1 MPKRRANHEGTIY
14 KRQDGRWVASITL
27 PGGKRKSFY
36 GQTRQEVAQKLTVG
50 LKARLDGVPLP
61 SEQLK
66 VGQYLQ
72 DWLQSTQPSIRP
84 STWRRYEQ
92 LLRLYAI
99 PTLGTLPLTR
109 LEPRHVQR
117 LYADCLAQGLAPATV
132 RQLHAVLRRALG
144 QATKWGT
151 VARNVVALVTPPRV
165 KRHEIQPL
173 SVTQARAL
181 LDVAKG
187 ERLEALY
194 VLALTSGMR
203 LGELLGLRW
212 RDVDLD
218 AGTLQVRQILVR
230 MPSGLRFGEPK
241 TKRSRRR
248 IALSAGARDALRHH
262 RARQAAERLRL
273 GPVWEDHDLVFANE
287 IGKPLDAGNL
297 LRRDYWRALAK
308 AGIPRCRFHDL
319 RHTCA
324 TLLLQQGVHAK
335 VVSEL
340 LGHSSIGM
348 TLDIYSHVIPDMQQH
363 AVSAMDAVLRG

>member
-1 MPKRRANHEGTIY
+1 M
-14 KRQDGRWVASITL
+14 
-27 PGGKRKSFY
+27 
-36 GQTRQEVAQKLTVG
+36 AQKLTVG

-61 SEQLK
+61 PEQLK
-66 VGQYLQ
+66 AGRYLQ
-72 DWLQSTQPSIRP
+72 EWLQSTQPSIRP

-132 RQLHAVLRRALG
+132 HQLHAVLRRALG

-165 KRHEIQPL
+165 QRHEIQPL
-173 SVTQARAL
+173 SATQTRAL
-181 LDVAKG
+181 LDAAKG

-212 RDVDLD
+212 RDVDLE

-230 MPSGLRFGEPK
+230 MPSELRFGEPK

-248 IALSAGARDALRHH
+248 IALSAGARDALRHY
-262 RARQAAERLRL
+262 RTRQAAERLRL

-297 LRRDYWRALAK
+297 LRQDYWRALAK

-340 LGHSSIGM
+340 LGHSSIGI

-363 AVSAMDAVLRG
+363 AVSAMDGVLRG

>member
-1 MPKRRANHEGTIY
+1 LEA
-14 KRQDGRWVASITL
+14 
-27 PGGKRKSFY
+27 
-36 GQTRQEVAQKLTVG
+36 AQ
-50 LKARLDGVPLP
+50 
-61 SEQLK
+61 
-66 VGQYLQ
+66 
-72 DWLQSTQPSIRP
+72 
-84 STWRRYEQ
+84 
-92 LLRLYAI
+92 
-99 PTLGTLPLTR
+99 
-109 LEPRHVQR
+109 
-117 LYADCLAQGLAPATV
+117 
-132 RQLHAVLRRALG
+132 
-144 QATKWGT
+144 
-151 VARNVVALVTPPRV
+151 
-165 KRHEIQPL
+165 
-173 SVTQARAL
+173 
-181 LDVAKG
+181 G
-187 ERLEALY
+187 ERLDALF
-194 VLALTSGMR
+194 VLALSSGMR

-248 IALSAGARDALRHH
+248 ISLSAGARDALRHH

-297 LRRDYWRALAK
+297 LRRDFWRVLSK
-308 AGIPRCRFHDL
+308 AGVPRCRFHDL

-363 AVSAMDAVLRG
+363 AVSAMDAVLKG

>member
-1 MPKRRANHEGTIY
+1 M
-14 KRQDGRWVASITL
+14 
-27 PGGKRKSFY
+27 
-36 GQTRQEVAQKLTVG
+36 
-50 LKARLDGVPLP
+50 PLP
-61 SEQLK
+61 SDQLR
-66 VGQYLQ
+66 VGGYLEE
-72 DWLQSTQPSIRP
+72 WLASTEPSVKP
-84 STWRRYEQ
+84 STWLRYKQ
-92 LLRLYAI
+92 LLRLHAI
-99 PTLGTLPLTR
+99 PVLGHLPMTR
-109 LEPRHVQR
+109 LEARHIQR
-117 LYADCLAQGLAPATV
+117 LYADLLGQGQAPSSV
-132 RQLHAVLRRALG
+132 RQLHAVLRRAMG
-144 QATKWGT
+144 QATKWGA
-151 VARNVVALVTPPRV
+151 VPRNVVALVTPPRV
-165 KRHEIQPL
+165 PRHEVAPL
-173 SVTQARAL
+173 TADQARAL
-181 LDVAKG
+181 LEAAQG

-194 VLALTSGMR
+194 VLALSSGMR

-212 RDVDLD
+212 RDVDLE

-248 IALSAGARDALRHH
+248 IALSVGTRDALRHH
-262 RARQAAERLRL
+262 RARQAAERLRI
-273 GPVWEDHDLVFANE
+273 GPVWEDHDLGFANE

-348 TLDIYSHVIPDMQQH
+348 TLDIYSHVIPDMQQQ
-363 AVSAMDAVLRG
+363 AVSAMDAVLRR